1 MTDTNRPRA
10 EVPVDADKDLTP
22 IFALWTEYERVAM
35 HFNDLIIRLRTQ
47 SLGGVAA
54 VATIATVLSRG
65 DISHELRWGTL
76 TVTFFLL
83 SLFWV
88 AVWVLDFGYYNRLLL
103 GAVDAIIE
111 LEKQSGATRY
121 ASRIDLST
129 RIEAAVLRGISGRV
143 EASKRTWARWWFYL
157 IVLAGLLISLWVS
170 IRQVGGLCKTI
181 SHLIVG

>member
-1 MTDTNRPRA
+1 MSATPEPREA
-10 EVPVDADKDLTP
+10 SPLGADKDLTP
-22 IFALWTEYERVAM
+22 LFAVWTEYERVAM

-83 SLFWV
+83 SLFWI

-111 LEKQSGATRY
+111 LEKRSSDTRY
-121 ASRIDLST
+121 VSRIDLST
-129 RIEAAVLRGISGRV
+129 RIEAAVLRGTSGRA
-143 EASKRTWARWWFYL
+143 EAARRTWARWWFYT

-170 IRQVGGLCKTI
+170 IRQIDGLCKTI
-181 SHLIVG
+181 SHLFWG